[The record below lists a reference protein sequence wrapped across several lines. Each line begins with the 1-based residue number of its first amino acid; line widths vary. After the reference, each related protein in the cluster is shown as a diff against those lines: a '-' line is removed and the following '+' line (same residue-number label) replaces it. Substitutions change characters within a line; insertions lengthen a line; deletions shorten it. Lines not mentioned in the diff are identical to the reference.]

1 MNIDLSNSPAD
12 ESQFED
18 YKEAVIEKLINDL
31 QNDFNMAKK
40 KKDLDDIL
48 KKYKFKIIKN
58 NKIASPMQ
66 EKMAIKRKI
75 IEFGIHEPEDMFN
88 LDMYCQKFPKL

>member
-1 MNIDLSNSPAD
+1 MDIDLSNPPAD

-18 YKEAVIEKLINDL
+18 YKESVIEKLVNDL

-48 KKYKFKIIKN
+48 KKYKFKIMKN
-58 NKIASPMQ
+58 NKIVSPMK

-88 LDMYCQKFPKL
+88 FQCE

>member
-1 MNIDLSNSPAD
+1 MDIDLSNSPAD

-18 YKEAVIEKLINDL
+18 YKESVIEKLVNDL

-48 KKYKFKIIKN
+48 KKYKFKIMKN
-58 NKIASPMQ
+58 NKIVSPMK

-88 LDMYCQKFPKL
+88 FQCE